1 MEDILNFLKNK
12 PLIDPDEDIEFYLE
26 RTDHKSNQKY
36 IRFFQISCEEFHL
49 HLSNSSIH
57 SMGWPAKYSPISEG
71 HHLGQENA
79 RAAPG
84 QLPSEYAFQVIHA

>member
-36 IRFFQISCEEFHL
+36 IRFFQISCNLFIVNCL
-49 HLSNSSIH
+49 NIIVQYIRWDGQQNILLSVKDIT
-57 SMGWPAKYSPISEG
+57 
-71 HHLGQENA
+71 
-79 RAAPG
+79 
-84 QLPSEYAFQVIHA
+84 